1 MTESRERWSQWR
13 RQTLPELL
21 AGLDAEY
28 GPEIAAVAA
37 RYVYGETTDRHR
49 RPGVDPQ

>member
-21 AGLDAEY
+21 DDLDAEY
-28 GPEIAAVAA
+28 GPEIAEVAR
-37 RYVYGETTDRHR
+37 RYACGETTDRYLLPR
-49 RPGVDPQ
+49 EGPK